1 MCSATKRARACD
13 GFEKIEENK
22 KKWSRQT
29 MRTGRIEIHQQRRA
43 HDEWCV
49 SGWRL
54 TKNERQKAKYI
65 HTQTQSKNNNW
76 NGPLMMASCINKLK
90 SMVDLVE
97 PFVSEW
103 KLVTVSVS
111 TGQRSSLVLD
121 SDAAS
126 VHSRRKHRTLTHTHI
141 YEYMC
146 VRARL
151 IER

>member
-1 MCSATKRARACD
+1 
-13 GFEKIEENK
+13 
-22 KKWSRQT
+22 
-29 MRTGRIEIHQQRRA
+29 
-43 HDEWCV
+43 
-49 SGWRL
+49 
-54 TKNERQKAKYI
+54 
-65 HTQTQSKNNNW
+65 
-76 NGPLMMASCINKLK
+76 MMASCINKLK